1 MGLELRQNL
10 KLTQQL
16 VMTPQLQQAI
26 KLLQLS
32 RFELLEAVQQE
43 LLENPIL
50 EEGTKE
56 ISEEHEIQAPAVE
69 RPEAVSF
76 EDAELMRNA
85 DWDNYLGDFS
95 STAKQVQFKETEA
108 LEEMMSYETRL
119 AGKPSLDGHLLWQL
133 CLSTITEEEEMI
145 GEAIIGN
152 LDSQGY
158 LMTSAEEIA
167 SETLSPLALVE
178 SVLHRLQRFDPV
190 GVAARSPKEC
200 LLIQLEML
208 GQDDPILISLVAEHL
223 EDIEKRRYKPLLRK
237 FKIQM
242 EDLKAYLDIIQSLD
256 PMPGASYGSE
266 STIYVSPDV
275 FVYQYEGDFVIVMN
289 DDGLPKLQLSPYYM
303 DDMRL
308 TVKGPDREYMH
319 DKMRSAMWLM
329 KSLHQRQR
337 TLYKVVESI
346 VRFQRGFFEHG
357 VTKLKPLILKDV
369 ADDIE
374 MHESTVS
381 RITTNKYVATPH
393 GIMELKFFF
402 NSALE
407 MDDGTQVGSES
418 VKAIIKKMVSEE
430 DPKHPYS
437 DEKIAAVLKET
448 LDVNIA
454 RRTVAKYRAVLGI
467 DSSSKRKQVF

>member
-1 MGLELRQNL
+1 
-10 KLTQQL
+10 
-16 VMTPQLQQAI
+16 V
-26 KLLQLS
+26 
-32 RFELLEAVQQE
+32 
-43 LLENPIL
+43 
-50 EEGTKE
+50 
-56 ISEEHEIQAPAVE
+56 
-69 RPEAVSF
+69 
-76 EDAELMRNA
+76 A
-85 DWDNYLGDFS
+85 D
-95 STAKQVQFKETEA
+95 
-108 LEEMMSYETRL
+108 
-119 AGKPSLDGHLLWQL
+119 
-133 CLSTITEEEEMI
+133 
-145 GEAIIGN
+145 
-152 LDSQGY
+152 
-158 LMTSAEEIA
+158 
-167 SETLSPLALVE
+167 
-178 SVLHRLQRFDPV
+178 
-190 GVAARSPKEC
+190 
-200 LLIQLEML
+200 
-208 GQDDPILISLVAEHL
+208 HL

-275 FVYQYEGDFVIVMN
+275 FVYEYEGDFVIVMN

-303 DDMRL
+303 DDMHL
-308 TVKGPDREYMH
+308 AVKGPDREYLH

-430 DPKHPYS
+430 DPKHPFS